1 MPPFRRPLCR
11 VLAGGMLALL
21 LPATV
26 LGCGNVSP
34 GQPSTGARSAPVP
47 APSGTPTPAP
57 TRSTPV
63 PTASVTPTPTSN
75 RSTPVPTASGT
86 SARPSD
92 SVGTPCIKLA
102 ASLSLTQQVGQ
113 LFMVG
118 VDTGT
123 GLGPGQPA
131 AMADAHV
138 GSTILL
144 GNTTVG
150 VAGVRRLT
158 SAVRDAMRA
167 PAGVAPLLAADQEG
181 GQVQRLQ
188 GDGFDRIPS
197 AIEQAEQSGSSLR
210 RNAERWGRQ
219 LKLAGI
225 DANLAPVADVVP
237 SRLEQVNQPIGV
249 LRRGY
254 GPDVGIVAEKVAA
267 FTVGM
272 GEAGIL
278 TSVKHFPG
286 LGKVRGNTDF
296 QTRVVDSS
304 TSRTDHDLA
313 GFGAAVESSTD
324 MVMMSSAY
332 YALIDRESPAA
343 FSTTVVQGMLRGD
356 LGFTGVVI
364 SDDLAAKA
372 VQYLAPGERA
382 VRFLSAGGDL
392 MIVGDPSLLADM
404 ASAVRKQARSD
415 PAFADQL
422 TRHAARVLQMK
433 ARRGLADCR

>member
-1 MPPFRRPLCR
+1 
-11 VLAGGMLALL
+11 
-21 LPATV
+21 
-26 LGCGNVSP
+26 
-34 GQPSTGARSAPVP
+34 
-47 APSGTPTPAP
+47 
-57 TRSTPV
+57 
-63 PTASVTPTPTSN
+63 
-75 RSTPVPTASGT
+75 
-86 SARPSD
+86 
-92 SVGTPCIKLA
+92 
-102 ASLSLTQQVGQ
+102 
-113 LFMVG
+113 
-118 VDTGT
+118 
-123 GLGPGQPA
+123 
-131 AMADAHV
+131 
-138 GSTILL
+138 
-144 GNTTVG
+144 
-150 VAGVRRLT
+150 
-158 SAVRDAMRA
+158 MRA
-167 PAGVAPLLAADQEG
+167 PAGIAPLLAADQEG

-197 AIEQAEQSGSSLR
+197 AMEQAEQSGLSLR

-254 GPDVGIVAEKVAA
+254 GPDVEIVAEKVAA
-267 FTVGM
+267 FTAGM

-296 QTRVVDSS
+296 RPRVVDSS
-304 TSRTDHDLA
+304 TSRTDQDLA
-313 GFGAAVESSTD
+313 GFRAAVESGTD

-343 FSTTVVQGMLRGD
+343 FSTTVVQEMLRGD
-356 LGFTGVVI
+356 LRFTGVVI

-372 VQYLAPGERA
+372 TQYLAPGERA
-382 VRFLSAGGDL
+382 IRFLRAGGDL

-404 ASAVRKQARSD
+404 AAAVRKQAASD

-422 TRHAARVLQMK
+422 SSHAVRVLQMK